1 MSQIRTTLPPCL
13 HFYNITAIS
22 SPSNIQNLTSQPLP
36 LPPPP
41 PTPTSLPSLTKTVHF
56 VTLQNQTSLG
66 SHEQQVHEQA
76 CLMRLPFEISHYR
89 VR

>member
-13 HFYNITAIS
+13 HLYNIIAIS

-41 PTPTSLPSLTKTVHF
+41 PTPTSLPPLTKTVHF
-56 VTLQNQTSLG
+56 VTLQFYSL
-66 SHEQQVHEQA
+66 S
-76 CLMRLPFEISHYR
+76 
-89 VR
+89 